1 MDRETFLTD
10 PGPCEWAKVFV
21 PDKKYDDFGIDMI
34 LSPALAEAHQKR
46 VRAEVQA
53 WPNFNNILAEAKLD
67 PKPHPRGG
75 PVKGLALPP
84 WETEEDGNFR
94 LKFRSDAQ
102 GGPKGGP
109 MFDITID
116 VFDSKMNPWPREVA
130 IGNGSV
136 VSVCYYLYPWNN
148 PTPGGIGCSLRLV
161 AVQVIDHVP
170 YEAETHTHGFTA
182 REGVDIIGHGFAP
195 VTAPAPDRADL
206 DHPHADHTGGP
217 VVDDIPF

>member
-1 MDRETFLTD
+1 MERETFLTD
-10 PGPCEWAKVFV
+10 AGKCEWAKIFV
-21 PDKKYDDFGIDMI
+21 PDKKYNDFGIDLM
-34 LSPALAEAHQKR
+34 LSPGLAEVHQKR
-46 VRAEVQA
+46 VREAVMA
-53 WPNFNNILAEAKLD
+53 WPNYANILIEAKLD

-94 LKFRSDAQ
+94 LKFRSDSQ

-109 MFDITID
+109 MFDIAID
-116 VFDSKMNPWPREVA
+116 VFDSKMNPWPRDVA
-130 IGNGSV
+130 IGNGSI

-170 YEAETHTHGFTA
+170 YEAENQTHGFVA
-182 REGVDIIGHGFAP
+182 REGVDIIGHGFTP
-195 VTAPAPDRADL
+195 ETAQAAEKPTPSNPYDQS
-206 DHPHADHTGGP
+206 TGGP